1 MEIKIKVLDIRNFK
15 GIRSLRLDFHNGV
28 NTLYGDNAT
37 GKTTVYDAFI
47 WLLFDKDS
55 QGSSKFNVK
64 PIGVSGVTPE
74 VTAILEVNGEELKL
88 RKVLR
93 EKWEKPRGR
102 SEAQYAG
109 DTRDYYVDDVL
120 RKENE
125 YKRII
130 SEYID
135 DKKFKLLTSL
145 YAFARDM
152 NWKDRRDTLAEVCG
166 IPEDG
171 EILAGAPQ
179 FKEIADRLGRRTVNE
194 YKVMLMS
201 ERKNANSILNT
212 LPIRIDECERS
223 IDELSKLPFD
233 SAEIEA
239 AVCEAEITRL
249 RGELAQLDGDTL
261 LAKAQNKVRE
271 LEMDLHELENENRLY
286 RDKQNVILIDLG
298 KKLQA
303 ELSSKQ
309 SILQKE
315 RDALKSTEL
324 QIKNINKRL
333 NQLRERYMNIMNEQ
347 ASVEET
353 CPMCGQPMPPER
365 IQQARERFEKD
376 KQSRLDGLVGDS
388 TILKET
394 LQTQS
399 AAWDEKQS
407 EIAKLSQECEMLSRQ
422 IAETKPVSAPV
433 VNDMPDYQT
442 RKAELCGKIRA
453 ARQRAERISEDKLS
467 EHTRINN
474 DLEEQTAKKKLA
486 DTVLVQSAQLE
497 KFNKRVGELRAEQHR
512 AAAHLEELDRM
523 INLCENYA
531 RYRVQFIE
539 DKVNSRFRIARFRL
553 FRQQVNGGLDD
564 CCDVMVDGVP
574 YSDLN
579 NAARINVGL
588 DIIETLSE
596 HYGVLVPVFVD
607 NAESVT
613 RPQEIASQVIRL
625 AVHENDKELRIA

>member
-1 MEIKIKVLDIRNFK
+1 MEFKIKELDIRNFK
-15 GIRSLRLDFHNGV
+15 GIRSLRLDFHSGV

-37 GKTTVYDAFI
+37 GKTTVYDAFL

-74 VTAILEVNGEELKL
+74 ITAVLEVNGEELKL

-109 DTRDYYVDDVL
+109 DTRDYYIDDVP

-130 SEYID
+130 SGYIEEE
-135 DKKFKLLTSL
+135 KFKLLTSI

-179 FKEIADRLGRRTVNE
+179 FKELADKLGRRTVDE
-194 YKVMLMS
+194 YKVMLVS
-201 ERKNANSILNT
+201 ERKNANSTLNT
-212 LPIRIDECERS
+212 LPIRIDECERG
-223 IDELSKLPFD
+223 IEELSKLSFD
-233 SAEIEA
+233 SARREA
-239 AVCEAEITRL
+239 AECEAEITRL
-249 RGELAQLDGDTL
+249 RSELAQLDGDAL
-261 LAKAQNKVRE
+261 FAKAQNEVRE
-271 LEMDLHELENENRLY
+271 LEIDLRELENENRRY
-286 RDKQNVILIDLG
+286 RDKQNIILIDPG
-298 KKLQA
+298 KKLRA
-303 ELSSKQ
+303 ELSFNQ

-315 RDALKSTEL
+315 MGALRSTEL
-324 QIKNINKRL
+324 QIENINRRL
-333 NQLRERYMNIMNEQ
+333 NQLRERYMSIKNEQ
-347 ASVEET
+347 ESVEEI
-353 CPMCGQPMPPER
+353 CPMCGQPMPPEH

-376 KQSRLDGLVGDS
+376 KQSRLDALVGDS

-399 AAWDEKQS
+399 AARDEKQS

-422 IAETKPVSAPV
+422 IAETKPVSAPTI
-433 VNDMPDYQT
+433 NDMPDYQT
-442 RKAELCGKIRA
+442 RKTEFGEKVEA
-453 ARQRAERISEDKLS
+453 ARRRVERIREDKLS
-467 EHTRINN
+467 ERTRIN
-474 DLEEQTAKKKLA
+474 DALEEQTGKKKLA
-486 DTVLVQSAQLE
+486 DTVLARRAQLE
-497 KFNKRVGELRAEQHR
+497 NFNKRIEALHTEQR
-512 AAAHLEELDRM
+512 LAAAHLEELDRM

-539 DKVNSRFRIARFRL
+539 DRVNSRFRIARFRL
-553 FRQQVNGGLDD
+553 FRQQVNGCLED

-596 HYGVLVPVFVD
+596 HYGVSVPVFVD

-613 RPQEIASQVIRL
+613 RPQEIDSQVIRL
-625 AVHENDKELRIA
+625 AVNENDKELRLT